1 MYATKA
7 DLVARFGQN
16 ILNIAQMF
24 PTDVQDPLETSLQDA
39 CEEVDGYLAVRYPL
53 PLPNVPNNLK
63 RLVCDIARYKLHFEA
78 ANEAVELRYKMAIDF
93 LKGVRDGKNSLAILD
108 TSNQIS
114 DDQPKNKPSTMPIGT
129 TYTGG
134 VFGDAILDQMP
145 SIK

>member
-1 MYATKA
+1 MYATEP

-24 PTDVQDPLETSLQDA
+24 PADVPNPLETALQDA

-63 RLVCDIARYKLHFEA
+63 RLVCDIARYKLYFEA
-78 ANEAVELRYKMAIDF
+78 APEAVELRYKMAIDF

-108 TSNQIS
+108 SNDQIS
-114 DDQPKNKPSTMPIGT
+114 DDQPKNRPSTAPIGT
-129 TYTGG
+129 SYTGG
-134 VFGDAILDQMP
+134 VFGDDTLNKMLTI
-145 SIK
+145 

>member
-1 MYATKA
+1 MYATKE
-7 DLVARFGQN
+7 DLVARFGEN
-16 ILNIAQMF
+16 VLSLALMF
-24 PTDVQDPLETSLQDA
+24 PADVPDPLETALQDA

-63 RLVCDIARYKLHFEA
+63 RLVCEIARYKLYFE
-78 ANEAVELRYKMAIDF
+78 EAPEATEVRYRMAIDF

-108 TSNQIS
+108 SNDQIS
-114 DDQPKNKPSTMPIGT
+114 DDQPKGKPSTMPIGT

-134 VFGDAILDQMP
+134 VFGDDILGMMP

>member
-1 MYATKA
+1 MYATEA
-7 DLVARFGQN
+7 DLVARFGRN

-24 PTDVQDPLETSLQDA
+24 PADVPNPLETSLQDA

-63 RLVCDIARYKLHFEA
+63 RLVCDIARYKLYFEA
-78 ANEAVELRYKMAIDF
+78 PPEAVELRYKMAIDF

-129 TYTGG
+129 SYTGG
-134 VFGDAILDQMP
+134 VFGDDTLNKMP
-145 SIK
+145 TM

>member
-1 MYATKA
+1 MYATKSA
-7 DLVARFGQN
+7 LVARFGQN

-24 PTDVQDPLETSLQDA
+24 PADIPDPLETSLQDA

-78 ANEAVELRYKMAIDF
+78 APEAVELRYKMAIDF

-114 DDQPKNKPSTMPIGT
+114 DDQPKGRPSTAPIGT
-129 TYTGG
+129 SYTGG
-134 VFGDAILDQMP
+134 VFGDDVLNMMP

>member
-24 PTDVQDPLETSLQDA
+24 PSDVPDPLETSLQDA

-78 ANEAVELRYKMAIDF
+78 APEVVELRYKVAIDF

-114 DDQPKNKPSTMPIGT
+114 DDQPKGRPSTAPVGT
-129 TYTGG
+129 SYTGG
-134 VFGDAILDQMP
+134 VFGDSILDQMP

>member
-7 DLVARFGQN
+7 DLVARFGEN
-16 ILNIAQMF
+16 VLSLALMF
-24 PTDVQDPLETSLQDA
+24 PADVPDPLETSLQDA

-78 ANEAVELRYKMAIDF
+78 APEVVELRYKVAIDF

-114 DDQPKNKPSTMPIGT
+114 DDQPKGRPSTAPIGT
-129 TYTGG
+129 SYTGG
-134 VFGDAILDQMP
+134 VFGDSILDQMP
-145 SIK
+145 SMK

>member
-1 MYATKA
+1 MYATEA
-7 DLVARFGQN
+7 DLVARFGRN

-24 PTDVQDPLETSLQDA
+24 PADAPNPLETSLQDA

-78 ANEAVELRYKMAIDF
+78 APEAVELRYKMAIDF

-108 TSNQIS
+108 SNDQIS
-114 DDQPKNKPSTMPIGT
+114 DDQPKNRPSTAPIGT
-129 TYTGG
+129 SYTGG
-134 VFGDAILDQMP
+134 VFGDATLNKMP
-145 SIK
+145 TM

>member
-1 MYATKA
+1 MYATKK
-7 DLVARFGQN
+7 DLVARFGEN
-16 ILNIAQMF
+16 VLSLALMF
-24 PTDVQDPLETSLQDA
+24 PADVPDPLETALQDA

-63 RLVCDIARYKLHFEA
+63 RLVCEIARYKLYFE
-78 ANEAVELRYKMAIDF
+78 EAPEATEVRYRMAIDF

-108 TSNQIS
+108 SNDQIS
-114 DDQPKNKPSTMPIGT
+114 DDQPKGKPSTMPIGT

-134 VFGDAILDQMP
+134 VFGDAVLNMMP

>member
-1 MYATKA
+1 MYATEA
-7 DLVARFGQN
+7 DLVARFGRD

-24 PTDVQDPLETSLQDA
+24 PADVPNPLETSLQDA

-78 ANEAVELRYKMAIDF
+78 APEAVELRYKMAIDF

-129 TYTGG
+129 SYTGG
-134 VFGDAILDQMP
+134 VFGDDTLNKMP
-145 SIK
+145 TM

>member
-1 MYATKA
+1 MYATKE

-16 ILNIAQMF
+16 ILSLALMF
-24 PTDVQDPLETSLQDA
+24 PADVPDPLETALQDA

-63 RLVCDIARYKLHFEA
+63 RIVCEIARYKLYFE
-78 ANEAVELRYKMAIDF
+78 EAPEATEVRYRMAIDF

-108 TSNQIS
+108 INNQIS

-129 TYTGG
+129 SYTGG
-134 VFGDAILDQMP
+134 VFGDDTLNKMP
-145 SIK
+145 TM